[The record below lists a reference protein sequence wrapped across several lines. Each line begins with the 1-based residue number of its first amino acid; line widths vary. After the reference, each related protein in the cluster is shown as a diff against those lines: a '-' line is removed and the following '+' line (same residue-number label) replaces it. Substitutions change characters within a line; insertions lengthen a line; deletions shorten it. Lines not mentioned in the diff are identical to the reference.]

1 MNALTL
7 LKQDHENVEALFD
20 RFERA
25 GPDAY
30 EEKAQIAEKAVEH
43 LSVHAAVEEEVFYP
57 AIRARLPEETAAI
70 LEALE
75 EHHAAKTMLA
85 EIERLA
91 PRAERFDAKMTVLI
105 ESVRHHVT
113 EEEGSL
119 FPTVRDAFTLE
130 ELNKLGETMEAAK
143 RTAPTRP
150 HPHQPDTPPLN
161 IILGVPVAI
170 LDRAMTAGREA
181 LSRVARLSP

>member
-30 EEKAQIAEKAVEH
+30 EEKAHIAEKAVEL

-57 AIRARLPEETAAI
+57 AIRVRLPEETAAV

-75 EHHAAKTMLA
+75 EHHAAKIMLA
-85 EIERLA
+85 EIDRLA
-91 PRAERFDAKMTVLI
+91 PGAERFDAKMTVLI

-119 FPTVRDAFTLE
+119 FPTVRDAFTAE

-161 IILGVPVAI
+161 IVLGVPVAI
-170 LDRAMTAGREA
+170 LDRAMTAGRKA
-181 LSRVARLSP
+181 LNLVTSRR